1 MKPLLAK
8 QCALMLAL
16 FLLAV
21 PAGAEDEQKA
31 CLEDLF
37 SYNVC
42 LNPEIAQQENFDKSN
57 LIYEEPAQASAY
69 REALLKYA
77 DDQAADMTEGSLQ
90 FHAGR
95 ALAVNDLAALEWA
108 VTNAGDE
115 PRYIV
120 TDYMLLDGRDDC
132 AYTGSSPVSALLR
145 PGESRAG
152 ASAVMAPNSAGEEAL
167 LSMSCTEYRLKAGA
181 PSQEDQIREEDLELI
196 AIRQFELRIPRHFTP
211 VYVLETPVEIPWRG
225 GTLQITSAQVSLS
238 GGAFTL
244 TQIYDTEAD
253 ALAHNPFTSD
263 EWDFEVWSDDDER
276 ADQWIAIGGGESMD
290 EPIRLKDGRYAY
302 IMTKTAEM
310 LNWLPSGWQLVL
322 SEPDENG
329 NYQACENG
337 VISLELKECP

>member
-1 MKPLLAK
+1 MKPLWAK
-8 QCALMLAL
+8 PCALMLAL
-16 FLLAV
+16 FLLAGA
-21 PAGAEDEQKA
+21 AGAEDAQKD
-31 CLEDLF
+31 CLENLF
-37 SYNVC
+37 SYNIC
-42 LNPEIAQQENFDKSN
+42 LNPEIAQQEGFDKAN
-57 LIYEEPAQASAY
+57 LIFEEPAQASAY

-77 DDQAADMTEGSLQ
+77 DDQAADMTEGPIQ

-108 VTNAGDE
+108 VTNVGNE

-145 PGESRAG
+145 PGESREG
-152 ASAVMAPNSAGEEAL
+152 ASAVMALGCAGEEAV

-181 PSQEDQIREEDLELI
+181 PSKEDEIREEDLELI
-196 AIRQFELRIPRHFTP
+196 AVRQFEIRIPRHFAP
-211 VYVLETPVEIPWRG
+211 VYALEAPVEIPWRG

-238 GGAFTL
+238 GGVFTL

-253 ALAHNPFTSD
+253 ALAHNPFSSD

-276 ADQWIAIGGGESMD
+276 ADQWIAIGGGEGMD

-310 LNWLPSGWQLVL
+310 LNWLPDGWKLVL

-329 NYQACENG
+329 NYLPCENG
-337 VISLELKECP
+337 VIPLELKECG